1 MKNAFDLTGA
11 LLVMI
16 FAILIFYGYIM
27 NIIELATAQDA
38 TGLVILRTIGIF
50 IVPLGSILGFI

>member
-27 NIIELATAQDA
+27 NIIELATAQDV
-38 TGLVILRTIGIF
+38 TGLVILRAIGIL